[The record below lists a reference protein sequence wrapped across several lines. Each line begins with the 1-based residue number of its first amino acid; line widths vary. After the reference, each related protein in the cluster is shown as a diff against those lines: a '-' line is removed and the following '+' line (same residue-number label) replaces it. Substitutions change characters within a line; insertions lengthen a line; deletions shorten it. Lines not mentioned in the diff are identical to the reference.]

1 MPNDTQTINLTK
13 KDILLIR
20 YALSM
25 ARVHAQESARIS
37 QSPSD
42 RLLNEK
48 AADAFSDIEKS
59 ISGQVSRH

>member
-1 MPNDTQTINLTK
+1 MTVDLTQ

-20 YALSM
+20 YALAM
-25 ARVHAQESARIS
+25 AKVHAEESARIS

-48 AADAFSDIEKS
+48 AAESFAEVEKS
-59 ISGQVSRH
+59 ISAQASRH

>member
-1 MPNDTQTINLTK
+1 MTVDLTQ

-20 YALSM
+20 YALAM
-25 ARVHAQESARIS
+25 ARIHAQESARIS

-48 AADAFSDIEKS
+48 AAESFSDVENS
-59 ISGQVSRH
+59 IVAQASRH